1 MAIGIRLTRK
11 GKINKPSYAIIV
23 ADTRKRRDGA
33 YIERIGTYDPRSKD
47 KKVVL
52 NKEKALYW
60 LKQGPRVSD
69 TVRSIFRKEGLLR
82 K

>member
-11 GKINKPSYAIIV
+11 GMINKPSYAIIV

-60 LKQGPRVSD
+60 LKQGSRVSD
-69 TVRSIFRKEGLLR
+69 TVRSIFRKEGLL
-82 K
+82 KK